1 MRRRR
6 RSKWPWIVLL
16 LAAAGGWWW
25 WHSEKNGK
33 EVPPEYE
40 TAVVSKGDVKKVVK
54 ASGVVNPLTKVEIG
68 SQISGTISKLNVDF
82 NSKVKAGDVLCE
94 LDPATYEAAH
104 LQAEAERSSAEA
116 DRDYQKKTLGRKKQL
131 LEQKLL
137 PQAEYDK
144 VEADLVSAEARLLLA
159 GARVKKAK
167 VDLDRCTIIA
177 PMDGMII
184 DRTAEVGMTIA
195 ASFNAPKL
203 FILANDLTRMQINA
217 SVSEADIGQVHPK
230 QKVTFRVDAYPEP
243 FEGEVVQ
250 VRNSPISEENVV
262 NYDAIIH
269 VNNPDLKLK
278 PGMTGD
284 TDIVTAERVDVLRV
298 PNAALRFKPGGG
310 MASFGSGGPPSGAR
324 PSGGGEGRRR
334 EGGGS
339 AGRPAGSPAGS
350 SATTGGSRRRD
361 SSSGEEPAR
370 RPAAGPSPEREIYL
384 KPASPGD
391 ELKPVKVQAG
401 ISDGIHTEILSG
413 LKEGDTVITL
423 LKPPPGSGPVTN
435 PFSGMGGGGR
445 RR

>member
-6 RSKWPWIVLL
+6 KSKWPWILLL

-25 WHSEKNGK
+25 WQSSQNGK
-33 EVPPEYE
+33 ETPPEYE
-40 TAVVSKGDVKKVVK
+40 TAVVSKGDVRKVVK

-104 LQAEAERSSAEA
+104 LQAEAERGSAEA
-116 DRDYQKKTLGRKKQL
+116 DRDYQKKTLSRKKQL

-137 PQAEYDK
+137 PQADYDK

-159 GARVKKAK
+159 KARVKKAK

-217 SVSEADIGQVHPK
+217 QVSEADIGQVHPG
-230 QKVTFRVDAYPEP
+230 QNVTFKVDAYPEP
-243 FEGEVVQ
+243 FAGEVVQ

-269 VNNPDLKLK
+269 VNNPDMKLK

-284 TDIVTAERVDVLRV
+284 TDIVTAERKDVLRV

-310 MASFGSGGPPSGAR
+310 SAPFAGPGGPPSSGAR
-324 PSGGGEGRRR
+324 SSGGGEGRRR
-334 EGGGS
+334 ESSS
-339 AGRPAGSPAGS
+339 AGRPSSGSTAASG
-350 SATTGGSRRRD
+350 ASRRSRESND
-361 SSSGEEPAR
+361 SEDAPPR
-370 RPAAGPSPEREIYL
+370 RPADDPSVEREVYL

-391 ELKPVKVQAG
+391 ELKAVKIKTG
-401 ISDGIHTEILSG
+401 INDGINTEILSG
-413 LKEGDTVITL
+413 LKEGDVVITL
-423 LKPPPGSGPVTN
+423 LKPPPGSGPVSN
-435 PFSGMGGGGR
+435 PFGGMGGGR